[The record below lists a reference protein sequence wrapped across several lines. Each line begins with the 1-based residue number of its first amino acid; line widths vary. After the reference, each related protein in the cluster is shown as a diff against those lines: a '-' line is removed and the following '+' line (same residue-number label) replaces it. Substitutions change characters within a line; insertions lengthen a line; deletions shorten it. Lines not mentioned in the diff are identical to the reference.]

1 AAARNGGAGR
11 QRPRRARGARSPAG
25 GGHTRCVRRRR
36 RHDVQRRAR
45 RRLSRRARARA
56 ARLPRRNRLARAR
69 RSHARCRGERE
80 PARLCTRRTGRGRRN
95 ARGDRGRR
103 GRGDPRQLQRAQRRT
118 LERHAGADPRM
129 SGANV
134 DIAVVVLAAGE
145 ARRFGRAKQ
154 LALLDG
160 APMVRRAAIAALR
173 TGARVAVVTGAYR
186 EEVETTLRDLPL
198 GRVYNADWA
207 SGMGGSIAAGIAW
220 LDALEPIAS
229 AAIVALAD
237 QPRIGAAELLELI
250 RAHRED
256 ATSIVAARYGEI
268 TGPPCLFPR

>member
-1 AAARNGGAGR
+1 RLVASERGEWNGVGDAPLAEAIRGELARVGAGA
-11 QRPRRARGARSPAG
+11 RAEVRALTLPAG
-25 GGHTRCVRRRR
+25 VTEVLFERLAPVHALTAVGINAASLALARIAHGLGWQVTLVDGAEPPPETAALAGSVR
-36 RHDVQRRAR
+36 VV
-45 RRLSRRARARA
+45 RA

-160 APMVRRAAIAALR
+160 AP
-173 TGARVAVVTGAYR
+173 
-186 EEVETTLRDLPL
+186 
-198 GRVYNADWA
+198 
-207 SGMGGSIAAGIAW
+207 
-220 LDALEPIAS
+220 
-229 AAIVALAD
+229 
-237 QPRIGAAELLELI
+237 
-250 RAHRED
+250 
-256 ATSIVAARYGEI
+256 
-268 TGPPCLFPR
+268 

>member
-1 AAARNGGAGR
+1 
-11 QRPRRARGARSPAG
+11 
-25 GGHTRCVRRRR
+25 
-36 RHDVQRRAR
+36 
-45 RRLSRRARARA
+45 
-56 ARLPRRNRLARAR
+56 
-69 RSHARCRGERE
+69 
-80 PARLCTRRTGRGRRN
+80 
-95 ARGDRGRR
+95 
-103 GRGDPRQLQRAQRRT
+103 
-118 LERHAGADPRM
+118 M

-154 LALLDG
+154 VALLDG

-256 ATSIVAARYGEI
+256 ATSIVAARYAAI
-268 TGPPCLFPR
+268 TGPPCLFPRRYFAELKALASHLGARSLVERHAAAVRTLAMPAGAIDIDTREDYVRLVGEEPD